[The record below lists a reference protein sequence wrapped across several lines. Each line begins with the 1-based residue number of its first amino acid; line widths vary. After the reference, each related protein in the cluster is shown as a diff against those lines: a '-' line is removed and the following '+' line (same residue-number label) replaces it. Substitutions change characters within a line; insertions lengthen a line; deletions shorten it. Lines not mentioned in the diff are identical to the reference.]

1 MLKVQSLEKVWRQ
14 KFYDFIKY
22 HKLYKDKSG
31 KNVQRQSFTL
41 HSEWYFIFKQSN
53 KNKMSNTDTNLSIPI
68 FNEWLPMTTFL
79 VRF

>member
-1 MLKVQSLEKVWRQ
+1 MTLLNITNCTKAKVAKT
-14 KFYDFIKY
+14 
-22 HKLYKDKSG
+22 YKDKVSHYILNG
-31 KNVQRQSFTL
+31 IFS
-41 HSEWYFIFKQSN
+41 FKQSN